1 MPSEEELNALRHFQ
15 HSYIRSHF
23 EANSLKPFL
32 ETSIEFLAG
41 VGKERAKLLR
51 EEFQIKNYG
60 DLLHHFPFRY
70 VDKTQFHTISSIE
83 SEETEIQL
91 RGQISSVRMIGQ
103 GRGMRLVAEFSDG
116 TGVIELVWFKG
127 IQWVQPNLKQGIDYV
142 VYGKPS
148 NFKGKF
154 NMVHP
159 ELETVESQQKK
170 VSTALQPV
178 YPSTEKA
185 KAKNL
190 DSRALSRLMNTLVSQ
205 LKGQG
210 HIAELYG
217 PEFRQKNNL
226 VNREEAFVNVHFPQD
241 SESLR
246 KALFRLK
253 FDELF
258 YIQLRLLKLKL
269 INQSKFRGAVFS
281 EVGEMVNRFYS
292 ECLPF
297 DLTGAQK
304 RVIREIRHDLGSG
317 KQMSRLV
324 QGDVGSGK
332 TIVALMSML
341 LAVDNGYQAALMAPT
356 EILAEQHFK
365 TISAFLKKLNL
376 HIALLTGSTKTAERK
391 ILHERLRTGEIHL
404 LIGTHA
410 LIEEVVQFN
419 RLGLV
424 IVDEQHRF
432 GVEQRA
438 KLWLKGKEDEV
449 PHMLIMTATPIP
461 RTLAMTVYGDLDT
474 SVIDELPPGRKPI
487 KTLHRFDSARQ
498 KIFDFMKAEIAN
510 GRQVYVVYPL
520 IEESENMDY
529 KDLTDGYES
538 IVREFPQPQYQVSIL
553 NGKMKSQD
561 KDYEMQRF
569 KDGETQIMVSTTV
582 IEVGVDVPNASL
594 MVIESAERF
603 GLSQLHQLR
612 GRVGRGAEQSYCIL
626 MTGYALGQEARTR
639 METMVGTND
648 GFVIAEVDMRL
659 RGPGDIQGTQQSGQP
674 IFKISNLSKD
684 GQILVAARNAAID
697 LLADD
702 PKLAKRENA
711 LIKHHLI
718 EEMKNRPN
726 WARVS

>member
-1 MPSEEELNALRHFQ
+1 V
-15 HSYIRSHF
+15 
-23 EANSLKPFL
+23 KPFL
-32 ETSIEFLAG
+32 ETSIEFLSG
-41 VGKERAKLLR
+41 VGTERAKLLR
-51 EEFQIKNYG
+51 EEFHIKTYG
-60 DLLHHFPFRY
+60 DLLQHFPFRY
-70 VDKTQFHTISSIE
+70 VDKTQFHQINGIASVDGD
-83 SEETEIQL
+83 IQL
-91 RGQISSVRMIGQ
+91 QGKINSVRLVGV
-103 GRGMRLVAEFSDG
+103 GRAMRLVAEFTDG
-116 TGVIELVWFKG
+116 TGVMELIWFKG
-127 IQWVQPNLKQGIDYV
+127 IKWVQPNLKTGIDYV
-142 VYGKPS
+142 VFGKPT
-148 NFKGKF
+148 NYKGKF
-154 NMVHP
+154 NIVHP
-159 ELETVESQQKK
+159 EFETAESREKK

-190 DSRALSRLMNTLVSQ
+190 DTKAIGRLMHVLVSQ

-210 HIAELYG
+210 HVAEFYG
-217 PEFRQKNNL
+217 SDFRDRNNL
-226 VNREEAFVNVHFPQD
+226 ISREEACINVHFPQD
-241 SESLR
+241 TDTLR

-258 YIQLRLLKLKL
+258 FIQLRLLKLKL
-269 INQSKFRGAVFS
+269 LNQSKFKGAVFS
-281 EVGEMVNRFYS
+281 EVGESVNRFYS

-297 DLTGAQK
+297 ELTGAQK
-304 RVIREIRHDLGSG
+304 RVVREIRHDLGSG

-356 EILAEQHFK
+356 EILAEQHFA
-365 TISAFLKKLNL
+365 TISALLSKLNL
-376 HIALLTGSTKTAERK
+376 HIALLTGSTKTAERR
-391 ILHERLRTGEIHL
+391 ILHQRLETGEIHI

-410 LIEEVVQFN
+410 LIEDVVKFQK
-419 RLGLV
+419 LGLV

-438 KLWLKGKEDEV
+438 KLWLKGNDGEV

-498 KIFDFMKAEIAN
+498 KIFDFMKQEITL
-510 GRQVYVVYPL
+510 GRQIYVVYPL
-520 IEESENMDY
+520 IDESETMDY

-538 IVREFPQPQYQVSIL
+538 IVREFPQPQYQVGVL
-553 NGKMKSQD
+553 NGKMRSQD
-561 KDYEMQRF
+561 KEYEMQRF
-569 KDGETQIMVSTTV
+569 KEGKTQIMVSTTV
-582 IEVGVDVPNASL
+582 IEVGVDVPNASM

-612 GRVGRGAEQSYCIL
+612 GRVGRGAEQSFCVL

-639 METMVGTND
+639 METMVRTND
-648 GFVIAEVDMRL
+648 GFEIAEVDMKL

-684 GQILVAARNAAID
+684 GQILQAARSAAID
-697 LLADD
+697 LLTDD
-702 PKLAKRENA
+702 PKLEKRENA
-711 LIKHHLI
+711 LTKHHLVQ
-718 EEMKNRPN
+718 EMKDRPN

>member
-1 MPSEEELNALRHFQ
+1 M
-15 HSYIRSHF
+15 
-23 EANSLKPFL
+23 KPLL
-32 ETSIEFLAG
+32 ETSIEFLSG
-41 VGKERAKLLR
+41 VGPERAKLLR
-51 EEFQIKNYG
+51 EEFGIRTYS

-70 VDKTQFHTISSIE
+70 VDKTQFHQINSISSD
-83 SEETEIQL
+83 ETDIQL
-91 RGQISSVRMIGQ
+91 RGRITSVRTVGENRGQ
-103 GRGMRLVAEFSDG
+103 RLVADFTDG

-127 IQWVQPNLKQGIDYV
+127 IKWVKPKLLPNIDYV
-142 VYGKPS
+142 VFGRPS
-148 NFKGKF
+148 NFKGKY

-159 ELETVESQQKK
+159 EFETVESQQKK
-170 VSTALQPV
+170 VAIALQPV

-190 DSRALSRLMNTLVSQ
+190 DAKAIGRLMNALVAQ

-210 HIAELYG
+210 HVAELYG
-217 PEFRQKNNL
+217 SDFREKNNL
-226 VNREEAFVNVHFPQD
+226 IGREEAFINVHFPKD
-241 SESLR
+241 SDTLR

-258 YIQLRLLKLKL
+258 FIQLRLLKLKL
-269 INQSKFRGAVFS
+269 INQNKFQGAVFA
-281 EVGEMVNRFYS
+281 EVGELVNRFYS

-297 DLTGAQK
+297 DLTDAQK
-304 RVIREIRHDLGSG
+304 RVVREIRHDLGSG
-317 KQMSRLV
+317 KQMSRLL

-356 EILAEQHFK
+356 EILAEQHFA
-365 TISAFLKKLNL
+365 TISSFLKKLNL

-391 ILHERLRTGEIHL
+391 LLHEQLRTGEIHI

-410 LIEEVVQFN
+410 LIEDVVQFD

-432 GVEQRA
+432 GVQQRA
-438 KLWLKGKEDEV
+438 KLWLKGRDGEV

-474 SVIDELPPGRKPI
+474 SVIDQLPPGRKPI
-487 KTLHRFDSARQ
+487 KTLHRFDSSRQ
-498 KIFDFMKAEIAN
+498 KIFDFMKQEIAL
-510 GRQVYVVYPL
+510 GRQIYVVYPL
-520 IEESENMDY
+520 ISESEKLDF
-529 KDLTDGYES
+529 KHLEDGYES
-538 IVREFPQPQYQVSIL
+538 IIRDFPQPQYQVSIL
-553 NGKMKSQD
+553 HGKMKADQ
-561 KDYEMQRF
+561 KEYEMQRF
-569 KDGETQIMVSTTV
+569 KEGKTNIMVSTTV
-582 IEVGVDVPNASL
+582 IEVGVDVPNASV

-639 METMVGTND
+639 METMVRTND
-648 GFVIAEVDMRL
+648 GFEIAEVDMRL
-659 RGPGDIQGTQQSGQP
+659 RGPGDIQGTQQSGKP
-674 IFKISNLSKD
+674 IFQITNLSKD
-684 GQILVAARNAAID
+684 GQILLAARNAAID
-697 LLADD
+697 LLTDD
-702 PKLAKRENA
+702 PNLEKRENA
-711 LIKHHLI
+711 LTKHYLI
-718 EEMKNRPN
+718 QEMKNRPN

>member
-1 MPSEEELNALRHFQ
+1 V
-15 HSYIRSHF
+15 
-23 EANSLKPFL
+23 KPFL
-32 ETSIEFLAG
+32 ETSIEFLSG
-41 VGKERAKLLR
+41 VGPERAKLLR
-51 EEFQIKNYG
+51 EEFGIKKYA
-60 DLLHHFPFRY
+60 DLLQHYPFRY
-70 VDKTQFHTISSIE
+70 VDKTRFHQINSISSD
-83 SEETEIQL
+83 ETDIQL
-91 RGQISSVRMIGQ
+91 RGRISTVKTVGA
-103 GRGMRLVAEFSDG
+103 GRGQRLVAEFSDG

-127 IQWVQPNLKQGIDYV
+127 IKWVQPKLKQGIEYIV
-142 VYGKPS
+142 FGKPS
-148 NFKGKF
+148 SFKGKY

-159 ELETVESQQKK
+159 EFETAESQQKK
-170 VSTALQPV
+170 VASALQPV

-190 DSRALSRLMNTLVSQ
+190 DTKAIGRLMNTLVSQ
-205 LKGQG
+205 LKDQG
-210 HIAELYG
+210 HVAEFYG
-217 PEFRQKNNL
+217 VEFRSKNHL
-226 VNREEAFVNVHFPQD
+226 IAREEAVVNVHFPKD
-241 SESLR
+241 GETLK

-253 FDELF
+253 FDEMF
-258 YIQLRLLKLKL
+258 FIQMRLLKLKL
-269 INQSKFRGAVFS
+269 INKNKFQGAVFA

-297 DLTGAQK
+297 ELTGAQK

-365 TISAFLKKLNL
+365 TISEFLKKLNL

-391 ILHERLRTGEIHL
+391 VLHEQLRTGEIHI

-410 LIEEVVQFN
+410 LIEDVVQFHK
-419 RLGLV
+419 LGLV

-432 GVEQRA
+432 GVQQRA
-438 KLWLKGKEDEV
+438 KLWLKGNDGEV

-487 KTLHRFDSARQ
+487 KTLHRFDSSRQ
-498 KIFDFMKAEIAN
+498 KIFDFMRKEIAL
-510 GRQVYVVYPL
+510 GRQIYVVYPL
-520 IEESENMDY
+520 IDESENMDY

-538 IVREFPQPQYQVSIL
+538 IVREFPQPKYQVGVL

-569 KDGETQIMVSTTV
+569 KEGKTQILVSTTV
-582 IEVGVDVPNASL
+582 IEVGVDVPNASV

-612 GRVGRGAEQSYCIL
+612 GRVGRGAEQSFCIL

-639 METMVGTND
+639 METMVRTND
-648 GFVIAEVDMRL
+648 GFEIAEVDMRL
-659 RGPGDIQGTQQSGQP
+659 RGPGDIQGTMQSGKP
-674 IFKISNLSKD
+674 IFQITNLSKD
-684 GQILVAARNAAID
+684 GHILQAARNAAVD
-697 LLADD
+697 LLSDD
-702 PKLAKRENA
+702 PNLEKRENA
-711 LIKHHLI
+711 LTKHQLIK
-718 EEMKNRPN
+718 EMKDRPN